1 MAFFRLYP
9 TIPAP
14 TLVRGE
20 GVYLRPAD
28 MRDYALG
35 ANLAGRR
42 PNPHLV
48 P

>member
-9 TIPAP
+9 DHPAP

-28 MRDYALG
+28 MRDYEAWTNCG
-35 ANLAGRR
+35 PKAARF
-42 PNPHLV
+42 
-48 P
+48 